1 MGKGG
6 SFSNWLKEFCTIV
19 LIQSLQ
25 AFLFSIIVVLIVT
38 SYNQSKADESS
49 KALGL
54 GVVGVVGLA
63 SLSKLED
70 LVKKML
76 GVGGSFDP
84 SMKLSNTDIATGLM
98 AGKIAGRVLN
108 NGSNFAK
115 GVSGYR
121 KASKEETKVKQAEL
135 RRLNLT
141 HGKPA
146 GESSIGSGSTASGS
160 SGSDSNQSTSI
171 PNPTNNNQNTLNPSK
186 SRASANNY
194 AAIANKARK
203 NAGSSNGSSG
213 SGSGSNGSG
222 SGSIG
227 SNEDFVAALANAVN
241 QSGGANGNARLKEED
256 LRDAY
261 KDKIKAIK
269 DKKGD
274 AIASVAKSFTGTVGA
289 GALGI
294 TGAVM
299 GAATG
304 DVGTTLK
311 GLGTGMGAGDYLGE
325 KSIDLTRGTKR
336 VIKGSADLG
345 KQIIQGNAMINKKL
359 DKEIETRRKEV
370 DDMFDKTN
378 FDFSDSSKKK

>member
-54 GVVGVVGLA
+54 GIVGVVGLA

-76 GVGGSFDP
+76 GVGSSFDP

-108 NGSNFAK
+108 NGANLGK
-115 GVSGYR
+115 GVAGYR

-135 RRLNLT
+135 KRLNLT

-146 GESSIGSGSTASGS
+146 GETGKATASEQANLG
-160 SGSDSNQSTSI
+160 GDT
-171 PNPTNNNQNTLNPSK
+171 TGNTLNPNK
-186 SRASANNY
+186 ARASANNY
-194 AAIANKARK
+194 AAVANKARR
-203 NAGSSNGSSG
+203 NNVGSSNGSS
-213 SGSGSNGSG
+213 
-222 SGSIG
+222 SIG
-227 SNEDFVAALANAVN
+227 TNDDIISALANAVN
-241 QSGGANGNARLKEED
+241 ESGGGAGNNGKAILKEDE
-256 LRDAY
+256 LRNAY
-261 KDKIKAIK
+261 NDKISAIK
-269 DKKGD
+269 AKKGD
-274 AIASVAKSFTGTVGA
+274 AVASVAKSFTGTVGA

-325 KSIDLTRGTKR
+325 KSVDLTRGTKR

-345 KQIIQGNAMINKKL
+345 KQILEGNVKINKRL
-359 DKEIETRRKEV
+359 EKEIETKRNEV
-370 DDMFDKTN
+370 DEMFKNTN
-378 FDFSDSSKKK
+378 FDYSDSSKKK